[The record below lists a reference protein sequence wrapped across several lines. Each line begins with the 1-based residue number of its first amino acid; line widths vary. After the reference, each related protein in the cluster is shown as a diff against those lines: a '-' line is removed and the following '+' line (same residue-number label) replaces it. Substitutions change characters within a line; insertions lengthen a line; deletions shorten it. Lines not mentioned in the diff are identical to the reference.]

1 MKSKKISL
9 GVIILNYG
17 LPSYTLKL
25 INSLVKYSEISKII
39 VIDNYSKSKNFDVL
53 KINIK
58 KINNRKIILRKKK
71 NLGYASGNNFGL
83 KICFNTFNLKYALI
97 LNPDIE
103 LNTKTNFSCIKKL
116 NFKDKILFTGQI
128 REKGY
133 SYSLLEL
140 NKLNFISHKYKKL
153 ISNQKLPIYV
163 SGSCIGFT
171 KGLWTVLR
179 GFDED
184 YFLYY
189 EELDLIYKYKKKFN
203 IFPKVVSLK
212 QLKVNHLKNK
222 LMIDKNNN
230 YTTTVDYWSS
240 FSRMLFAKK
249 NLPNFIFNALA
260 YNLLK
265 SLFRLTQFKFHNF
278 FLILFGTIRGILK

>member
-9 GVIILNYG
+9 GIIILNYG

-25 INSLVKYSEISKII
+25 INTLVKYSEISKII
-39 VIDNYSKSKNFDVL
+39 VIDNYSKSKNFEVL
-53 KINIK
+53 KIKIK
-58 KINNRKIILRKKK
+58 KINNSKIILRKKK

-103 LNTKTNFSCIKKL
+103 LNTKINFNCIKKL

-128 REKGY
+128 KEKGF
-133 SYSLLEL
+133 SYSLLEF

-171 KGLWTVLR
+171 KGFWTALS

-203 IFPKVVSLK
+203 AFPKVVSLK

-230 YTTTVDYWSS
+230 FTTTVDFWSS
-240 FSRMLFAKK
+240 VSRIIFAKK
-249 NLPNFIFNALA
+249 NLPYLILNALT
-260 YNLLK
+260 YNLIK
-265 SLFRLTQFKFHNF
+265 SLLRITQLKFYNF
-278 FLILFGTIRGILK
+278 YLILSGTLKGFLK